1 MPSLLFCALTLPLPR
16 ACVTLCVTS
25 SGREVFFLERDLTR
39 GSIRKGL
46 ILFSLP
52 LIAGNLLQQC
62 YNIVDTW
69 VVGRYL
75 GSVAL
80 AAVGSAF
87 SLMTLLTSLLLGL
100 CMGSGVVMSQLY
112 GQGDREGLRRAMGNA
127 FAGIALAALALAV
140 AAFALLD
147 SLLAWMRVPAEA
159 AADLRGYLAVVFW
172 GIGFTFLYNFFAT
185 ALRSVG
191 NSAAALWF
199 LLCATIINIVLD
211 LWFVTGLGWGVEGA
225 ALATVIAQAASAA
238 GIVLYFLLKMGDL
251 RPGLRHLKPDGGLLK
266 RIAVVSV
273 LTGAQQ
279 SIMNFGILMIQS
291 LVNSF
296 GVNVMAA
303 FAAGVK
309 IDAFAY
315 APAQDFANGFATF
328 VAQNAGAGRADRVK
342 RGLREAA
349 MMSLGFCALVSAVV
363 GIFAAPL
370 LSIFIDPAQRD
381 VMAVG
386 MHYLRT
392 EGLCYVGIGLLFL
405 LYATYRGLERAG
417 MSIVLTVISL
427 GLRVVLAY
435 WLAPSWGLDAVW
447 WAIPI
452 GWAVA
457 DAVGLA
463 ALKRC
468 LAMLRSR

>member
-1 MPSLLFCALTLPLPR
+1 M
-16 ACVTLCVTS
+16 
-25 SGREVFFLERDLTR
+25 ERDLTR

-127 FAGIALAALALAV
+127 FVGIAAAALALEL

-328 VAQNAGAGRADRVK
+328 VAQNAGASRADRVK

>member
-1 MPSLLFCALTLPLPR
+1 M
-16 ACVTLCVTS
+16 
-25 SGREVFFLERDLTR
+25 ERDLTR
-39 GSIRKGL
+39 GNIRKGL

-69 VVGRYL
+69 VVGRFL

-127 FAGIALAALALAV
+127 FVGIAAAALALEL

-370 LSIFIDPAQRD
+370 LTIFIDPSQSD
-381 VMAVG
+381 VLAVG
-386 MHYLRT
+386 VHYLRT

-463 ALKRC
+463 ALKRGIT
-468 LAMLRSR
+468 ALRTR